1 MYTYKAKL
9 ISVVDADTLDA
20 FIDLGFQL
28 TIRQRI
34 RLYQTKP
41 IPEKRDESIEALK
54 GRLSGQF
61 IVQTIF
67 NRKNKTGR
75 IFGILYE
82 TENEKSINAQM
93 VEDGLLEKFEQ
104 VA

>member
-1 MYTYKAKL
+1 L
-9 ISVVDADTLDA
+9 N
-20 FIDLGFQL
+20 
-28 TIRQRI
+28 RQHNVFNRTGI
-34 RLYQTKP
+34 IKCIKRLKP
-41 IPEKRDESIEALK
+41 IPEKRDESVEALK
-54 GRLSGQF
+54 ARLSGPF

-104 VA
+104 AA

>member
-1 MYTYKAKL
+1 MK
-9 ISVVDADTLDA
+9 
-20 FIDLGFQL
+20 
-28 TIRQRI
+28 
-34 RLYQTKP
+34 
-41 IPEKRDESIEALK
+41 E
-54 GRLSGQF
+54 RLSSPF

-82 TENEKSINAQM
+82 TENEKSVNAQM

-104 VA
+104 AA